1 MTKEE
6 LKKMTD
12 DEIKTFIRNTL
23 KFDTSSFRHCDKSLL
38 DKEHLR
44 FEMSGYENKTGDTT
58 IKNQAILNKFAY
70 LGIYDYTYYLF
81 LDFYKG
87 QGTLYMKY
95 WDANGF
101 IDASGDDEN
110 IEIDFGGY
118 GTVDIIYEIFKL
130 TIFTNYHTRRREN

>member
-6 LKKMTD
+6 LKKMSD
-12 DEIKTFIRNTL
+12 DEIKAFIRNTL

-38 DKEHLR
+38 DIEHLR

-58 IKNQAILNKFAY
+58 LKNQAILNKFAY

-87 QGTLYMKY
+87 QGSLYMKY
-95 WDANGF
+95 WD
-101 IDASGDDEN
+101 DDDEN
-110 IEIDFGGY
+110 IEIDLGGY
-118 GTVDIIYEIFKL
+118 GTVDIIHEIFKF
-130 TIFTNYHTRRREN
+130 TIFTDYSTRRRY